1 VAVAANNVIK
11 SIVFLLLFVTIANAE
26 NPKDKLK
33 PNEAWVCTAW
43 RGSADPS
50 QNSPSVC
57 IKWTKKDCSNR
68 LYVDICKRGN

>member
-1 VAVAANNVIK
+1 MALAANNVIK

>member
-1 VAVAANNVIK
+1 MAVAANNVIK

>member
-1 VAVAANNVIK
+1 VAVAANNFIK
-11 SIVFLLLFVTIANAE
+11 CIVFLLLFETIANAE